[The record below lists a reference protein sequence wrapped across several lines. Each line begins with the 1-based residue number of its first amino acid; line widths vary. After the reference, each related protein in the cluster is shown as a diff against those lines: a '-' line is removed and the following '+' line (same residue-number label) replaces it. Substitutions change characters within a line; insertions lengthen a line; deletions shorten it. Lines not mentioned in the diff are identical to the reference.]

1 MTTNLVI
8 IIWPLWGLMNA
19 GVSSSIL
26 GPIFGFKGL
35 FVQCAQYMSG
45 QYQCD
50 NYVKPL
56 FELPPRL
63 IMIRTFGVLSTKVL
77 K

>member
-1 MTTNLVI
+1 MSTVLVI
-8 IIWPLWGLMNA
+8 VIWPLWGLMNA
-19 GVSSSIL
+19 AASSSIL

-50 NYVKPL
+50 NYLKPV
-56 FELPPRL
+56 FEQSTALV
-63 IMIRTFGVLSTKVL
+63 MIRTFGVLSN
-77 K
+77 